1 MSPTAPARLAGR
13 SRPPSLF
20 DYDRPSLLMR
30 RSHKTR
36 CSQPGRPSPRS
47 WARGGKK
54 GVERDERR
62 LARTPETADRRAAL
76 EEGTRTVPSSRRP
89 RRPSGRPWRS
99 SRATSPSS
107 CGCLSERRRGGCQ
120 PLCKPQAKPTS
131 RAHDALCK
139 LFARRQALHLLL
151 CRGAPLARPAVDDDR
166 LVGRR
171 LCKRELLLPLGRVH
185 LEGLAQARE
194 GQR

>member
-1 MSPTAPARLAGR
+1 MTRLETQEDKDLARATSMLGRRTFMSPTAPARLAGR

-62 LARTPETADRRAAL
+62 LARTPETSDRRAAL
-76 EEGTRTVPSSRRP
+76 EEGTRTVPFSRRP

-107 CGCLSERRRGGCQ
+107 YGCLSERRRGERRMSA
-120 PLCKPQAKPTS
+120 PVQAS
-131 RAHDALCK
+131 GEAHLAR
-139 LFARRQALHLLL
+139 ARRTL
-151 CRGAPLARPAVDDDR
+151 
-166 LVGRR
+166 
-171 LCKRELLLPLGRVH
+171 
-185 LEGLAQARE
+185 
-194 GQR
+194 